1 MRIIRFLSND
11 GKIHVGTEPD
21 AATGVSSELTDVLD
35 PQPTGKSLKVVKL
48 LAPILPPSI
57 YCIGLNYMKVSGL
70 LINS

>member
-1 MRIIRFLSND
+1 MRIIRFVSND
-11 GKIHVGTEPD
+11 GKVHVGTEPD
-21 AATGVSSELTDVLD
+21 ASGLSSEVTDVLD